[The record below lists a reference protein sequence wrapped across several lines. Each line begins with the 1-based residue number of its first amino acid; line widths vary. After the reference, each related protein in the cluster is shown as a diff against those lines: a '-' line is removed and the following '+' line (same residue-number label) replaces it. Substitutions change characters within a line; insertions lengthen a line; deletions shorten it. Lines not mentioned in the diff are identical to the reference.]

1 MSEAK
6 DSIANSST
14 NQQEPDTET
23 QKVESLDNIET
34 KQLETAD
41 SKDLSTYPTF
51 SYNVVTEE
59 KTCSHDGSD

>member
-41 SKDLSTYPTF
+41 KVKPTPMVFNVTSTKNY
-51 SYNVVTEE
+51 YNIP
-59 KTCSHDGSD
+59 